1 MAFFM
6 PPPFES
12 RQAAPAVR
20 SLTDVTEPAVHAYLT
35 EALAR
40 PETLGLLLVGSR
52 AAGWAEP
59 DGDYDAFVLVSPRF
73 HRTLAP
79 QQAQVF
85 LFAEGA
91 YPRRMIGDF
100 TYVSEDTLE
109 EHLASPQDI
118 DHWPYVDAVVLADRT
133 QRLADWCRRLATL
146 PEAERKERAIHKYI
160 QLQIACHYAT
170 ADDVRGF
177 EADRQMNLHRA
188 SLAGAHLWFT
198 LQGRWS
204 PPFKWWTREIERLGM
219 RPDTRGILEGSIRNP
234 TIETVTLLRDHLR
247 TEMRHAGISEVDDFV
262 RAFIERLQS
271 AHREARYRYT
281 YL

>member
-1 MAFFM
+1 MGPTKSSRPSA
-6 PPPFES
+6 PP
-12 RQAAPAVR
+12 VR
-20 SLTDVTEPAVHAYLT
+20 TLEDVTEPAVLACLK

-59 DGDYDAFVLVSPRF
+59 DGDYDAFIVVTPEARRALTPE
-73 HRTLAP
+73 
-79 QQAQVF
+79 QAQVF
-85 LFAEGA
+85 QFAEGA
-91 YPRRMIGDF
+91 YPRRLIGDF
-100 TYVSEDTLE
+100 TYFSEESFE

-118 DHWPYVDAVVLADRT
+118 DHWCYQDAVVLADKT
-133 QRLADWCRRLATL
+133 GRLPDWCRRLATL
-146 PEAERKERAIHKYI
+146 PERERKERAIHRYI
-160 QLQIACHYAT
+160 QIQIACHYAT

-177 EADRQMNLHRA
+177 DTDRQMNLFRA
-188 SLAGAHLWFT
+188 ALAGAHFWFT

-204 PPFKWWTREIERLGM
+204 PPFKWWTREVERLDM

-234 TIETVTLLRDHLR
+234 AIETVTQLRDHLR
-247 TEMRHAGISEVDDFV
+247 TEMRGAGIPEVDDFV
-262 RAFIERLQS
+262 RAFIERLQP